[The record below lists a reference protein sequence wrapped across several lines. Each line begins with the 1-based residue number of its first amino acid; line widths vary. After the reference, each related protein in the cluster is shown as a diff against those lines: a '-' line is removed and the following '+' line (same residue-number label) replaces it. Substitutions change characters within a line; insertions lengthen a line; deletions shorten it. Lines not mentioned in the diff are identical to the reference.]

1 MEEDTIS
8 AISTPLGEGG
18 IGIVRLSG
26 PQSTAIARKIFQAK
40 RAGAWWEGRGHVLV
54 YGHVIDQ
61 ADGKQVDEA
70 LLGYMRSPLTYTR
83 EDIVELNCHGGIVPL
98 RRTLELALAAG
109 ARLAEPGEF
118 TKRAFINGRID
129 LAQAESV
136 IDIIRAKTEKG
147 LKVAA
152 AQLKGELSQ
161 KIGKLQDE
169 VLGLLAQI
177 EANIDFPE
185 DDLEDITGRN
195 IEDRALKLAAEL
207 DTLIR
212 NAEAGKIY
220 REGIWTIIAGRPNV
234 GKSSLLNRLL
244 RENRAI
250 VTEVPGTT
258 RDIIEEVI
266 NIRGIPL
273 KLVDTAGIRETGEK
287 VERLGVERTKE
298 MIGRADL
305 VLLVLDSTAG
315 ITGGDREIA
324 GLVKDKETIVL
335 INKIDLKSDG
345 IGIEEA
351 QGLACGRPVLRISA
365 VEGYGLDALEEKIV
379 DMALGGRVSPSD
391 EIMVTNVRHKRA
403 LEKSREYLLEARAAI
418 RGNVPVDIVSIDVKA
433 AWEALGEITGSTITE
448 EIVDRIFADFCVG
461 K

>member
-1 MEEDTIS
+1 MDEDTIS
-8 AISTPLGEGG
+8 AIATPLGEGG

-26 PQSTAIARKIFQAK
+26 PLSTGIARKIFKAK
-40 RAGAWWEGRGHVLV
+40 RAGEWWEGKGHALV
-54 YGHVIDQ
+54 YGHVVDP
-61 ADGKQVDEA
+61 ADGKLVDEA
-70 LLGYMRSPLTYTR
+70 LLGFMRAPFTYTR

-98 RRTLELALAAG
+98 KRALELTLAAG
-109 ARLAEPGEF
+109 ARLAGPGEF
-118 TKRAFINGRID
+118 TKRAFLNGRID

-136 IDIIRAKTEKG
+136 VDIIRAKTEKG

-161 KIGKLQDE
+161 KIGSLQNE

-195 IEDRALKLAAEL
+195 IEERAGSLAADL

-273 KLVDTAGIRETGEK
+273 KLVDTAGIRETKEM

-305 VLLVLDSTAG
+305 VLLVLDSTTG
-315 ITGGDREIA
+315 ITEGDREIA
-324 GLVKDKETIVL
+324 ELVKGKETIVL
-335 INKIDLKSDG
+335 INKIDVNGGG
-345 IGIEEA
+345 ISAEEA
-351 QGLACGRPVLRISA
+351 GRLACGRPVLEISA
-365 VEGYGLDALEEKIV
+365 VEGCGLDALEDKIIET
-379 DMALGGRVSPSD
+379 ALGGRVTPSD

-403 LEKSREYLLEARAAI
+403 LEDSRKHLLEAKAAI
-418 RGNVPVDIVSIDVKA
+418 GGNVPVDIVSIDVKA
-433 AWEALGEITGSTITE
+433 AWESLGEITGSTVTGD
-448 EIVDRIFADFCVG
+448 IVERIFADFCIG

>member
-1 MEEDTIS
+1 MDEDTIS
-8 AISTPLGEGG
+8 AIATPLGEGG

-26 PQSTAIARKIFQAK
+26 PLSTGIARKIFKAK
-40 RAGAWWEGRGHVLV
+40 RAGAWWEGKGHALV
-54 YGHVIDQ
+54 YGHVVDP
-61 ADGKQVDEA
+61 ADGKLVDEA
-70 LLGYMRSPLTYTR
+70 LLGFMRAPFTYTR

-98 RRTLELALAAG
+98 KQALELTLAAG

-118 TKRAFINGRID
+118 TKRAFLNGRID

-136 IDIIRAKTEKG
+136 VDIIRAKTEKG

-161 KIGKLQDE
+161 KIGSLQNE

-195 IEDRALKLAAEL
+195 IEERAESLAADL

-273 KLVDTAGIRETGEK
+273 KLVDTAGIRETKEM

-315 ITGGDREIA
+315 ITEGDREIA
-324 GLVKDKETIVL
+324 ELVKGKETIVL
-335 INKIDLKSDG
+335 INKIDVNSGG
-345 IGIEEA
+345 ISAEEA
-351 QGLACGRPVLRISA
+351 GYLACGRPVLKISA
-365 VEGYGLDALEEKIV
+365 VEGYGLDALEDKIV
-379 DMALGGRVSPSD
+379 EMALGGRVSPSD

-403 LEKSREYLLEARAAI
+403 LESSRKYLLEAKAAI

-433 AWEALGEITGSTITE
+433 AWESLGEITGSTVTE
-448 EIVDRIFADFCVG
+448 DIVERIFADFCIG